1 MIWVIQSYTWNNSVK
16 WEISTISDHCISCVS
31 YCSITSPFHHFAL
44 TTQEEWGMIL
54 GFTGAV
60 VKTWNMTHTFF
71 GIPTNGIYIYIY
83 IYVYIKP
90 YRSSCHPPIND
101 QPINYQRDSICTIQ
115 EPISNHH

>member
-83 IYVYIKP
+83 TYI
-90 YRSSCHPPIND
+90 
-101 QPINYQRDSICTIQ
+101 
-115 EPISNHH
+115 